1 MLLHLNPSSGVPVYL
16 QLETQVK
23 QAVAAGA
30 LRTGEAL
37 PSTRKLAAQL
47 RINPNTVARAYQN
60 LEREGVTRS
69 VPGGGT
75 FVADGL
81 PGLLKTEKLKR
92 LRPLAQQLAVEG
104 RQLRLAREEIL
115 KMIQEEMEKLGGHS

>member
-16 QLETQVK
+16 QVESQVK

-60 LEREGVTRS
+60 LERDGVTRS

-81 PGLLKTEKLKR
+81 PGLLKSEKVKR

-104 RQLRLAREEIL
+104 RQLRLPREEIL
-115 KMIQEEMEKLGGHS
+115 KMLEEELDKLGGHH

>member
-37 PSTRKLAAQL
+37 PSTRKLAAML

-81 PGLLKTEKLKR
+81 PGLLKSEKVKR
-92 LRPLAQQLAVEG
+92 LRPLAQQLVVEG
-104 RQLRLAREEIL
+104 RQLRLTGEEVL
-115 KMIQEEMEKLGGHS
+115 KMVEEELEKLGGHP